1 MENRK
6 LIKSATVLSM
16 DGSIGNQHHF
26 DVLIEGDKVLEV
38 ARGVSDNGAEVIDG
52 TGMIA
57 MPGFVDAHH
66 HMWMGLLRNLGT
78 DYLIAKGVFDGRQQQ
93 AVAASFRP
101 EDVYASTLSSAINA
115 IESGI
120 TTVLDHANL
129 PSAEHLAANAQ
140 ALADAG
146 LRATLAAPAG
156 LGEAGLQA
164 LHASL
169 PAERITLA
177 LASSDPQ
184 DASTQQLESEWGL
197 ARKLGLRISA
207 QVGMGTPVGQDQLA
221 ELSKAKLLGVDIVF
235 AHGNTLTER
244 DLSAI
249 KNAGAA
255 VAIAPAA
262 EMMQGYGA
270 PTVQRFLDAGFTPA
284 LGIDTEIAN
293 RGDMFTQMRSANSMQ
308 HAMRFDKKL
317 AGNIFADRMLTT
329 RDVIQF
335 VCTHGAQALGMQ
347 ATIGSLAPGK
357 QADIILLRQHHINV
371 MPVNDPIGAVAW
383 AMDNSNIDSVMVA
396 GTFLKRGGK
405 LLGVDLPALQAQTE
419 AARQHVFGA
428 PVPA

>member
-16 DGSIGNQHHF
+16 DGRIGNQHNY
-26 DVLIEGDKVLEV
+26 DVLIEGDKILEI
-38 ARGVSDNGAEVIDG
+38 ARGISDTGAEVIDG
-52 TGMIA
+52 AGMIA
-57 MPGFVDAHH
+57 MPGFIDAHH
-66 HMWMGLLRNLGT
+66 HMWMGVLRNLGA
-78 DYLIAKGVFDGRQQQ
+78 DFLISKQVLDGPQQQ
-93 AVAASFRP
+93 ALAAGFSP

-129 PSAEHLAANAQ
+129 PSAEHLAANAK
-140 ALADAG
+140 ALAEAG
-146 LRATLAAPAG
+146 VRSVLAAPAS
-156 LGEAGLQA
+156 LGEAGLTA
-164 LHASL
+164 LRSTL

-184 DASTQQLESEWGL
+184 DSTTEQLQSEWAL

-207 QVGMGTPVGQDQLA
+207 QVGMGTPPTQDQLA
-221 ELSKAKLLGVDIVF
+221 DLNKAKLLGSDVLF
-235 AHGNTLTER
+235 AHGNTLTDR

-249 KNAGAA
+249 KSAGGS
-255 VAIAPAA
+255 VVITPAA

-270 PTVQRFLDAGFTPA
+270 PTVQRFMDAGFGPA
-284 LGIDTEIAN
+284 LGVDTEIAN
-293 RGDMFTQMRSANSMQ
+293 RGDMFTQIRSANSMQ

-317 AGNIFADRMLTT
+317 AGNLFADRMLTT

-335 VCTHGAQALGMQ
+335 VSTYGAEALGMQ
-347 ATIGSLAPGK
+347 ASIGTLAPGK

-383 AMDNSNIDSVMVA
+383 AMDNSNIDSVLVA
-396 GTFLKRGGK
+396 GNFLKRGGK
-405 LLGVDLPALQAQTE
+405 LLNCDLQTLQALTNTARHNVLG
-419 AARQHVFGA
+419 AAVRA
-428 PVPA
+428 